1 MRPSGPA
8 RVFIRP
14 HELSL
19 HLMPRSDSL
28 PATVVG
34 IHAAGPAVRLT
45 LSAAGDQVFSADISQ
60 DVYRSLKVAV
70 GSRFW
75 VLPKD
80 LRVFPGE
87 RPAAGAL

>member
-1 MRPSGPA
+1 M
-8 RVFIRP
+8 FIRP

-19 HLMPRSDSL
+19 HLLPRSDSL
-28 PATVVG
+28 PAIVTG

-45 LSAAGDQVFSADISQ
+45 LAAEGDHTFSADISQ

-70 GSRFW
+70 GAKFW
-75 VLPKD
+75 VLPKE

-87 RPAAGAL
+87 APRDLSR